1 MHQRMD
7 DAFELL
13 ESSAVAQHTRSK
25 CYAVDL
31 PMRGGARKCRFNR
44 RHRLTLI
51 EAVHNGVGILHR
63 LARFCEKTR
72 GGGLAHS
79 ERASQAEHKHDV
91 RGPSTASAS
100 PLDSLCAA
108 RNRAAVIAANQEW

>member
-1 MHQRMD
+1 MD
-7 DAFELL
+7 NVFELL
-13 ESSAVAQHTRSK
+13 ESSAVAQHARGE

-31 PMRGGARKCRFNR
+31 PMRGGARECRFNR
-44 RHRLTLI
+44 RDRLALVQ
-51 EAVHNGVGILHR
+51 AVHNGVGIVHR
-63 LARFCEKTR
+63 HARFCEKTR
-72 GGGLAHS
+72 GGGFAHS

-100 PLDSLCAA
+100 PPDSLRAA